1 MMHKRMREKAQMR
14 LLNEKSMLLGRISMW
29 QVYIIQIF
37 ITVIWFF
44 TKSAVDPTGVF
55 SHLGD

>member
-1 MMHKRMREKAQMR
+1 MHKRVREKAQMR

-29 QVYIIQIF
+29 QGYIIQIF

-44 TKSAVDPTGVF
+44 TKSAVDPTGIW
-55 SHLGD
+55 SYLWD

>member
-1 MMHKRMREKAQMR
+1 MMHERMREKAQMR
-14 LLNEKSMLLGRISMW
+14 LLNEKSMLLVRISMW

-44 TKSAVDPTGVF
+44 TKSAVDPTGIWN
-55 SHLGD
+55 HLWD

>member
-1 MMHKRMREKAQMR
+1 MHKRMREKAQMR

-37 ITVIWFF
+37 ITVIWFLP
-44 TKSAVDPTGVF
+44 KSAVDPTGIC
-55 SHLGD
+55 SHLRD

>member
-1 MMHKRMREKAQMR
+1 MMHERMREKAQMR
-14 LLNEKSMLLGRISMW
+14 LLNEKSMLLVRISMW

-44 TKSAVDPTGVF
+44 TESAVDPTGIW
-55 SHLGD
+55 SHLWD